1 MCKPSSIILVLIA
14 LICVASFHDVTL
26 AEMTCAAASKE
37 RPGGQATSRGSI
49 NNRNTFSNA
58 SGNLSFSKEF
68 DFKIGSALF
77 DKLWVSS
84 PASTKSSD
92 GLGPLYNARSCG
104 RCHVNNGRGHT
115 PKANW
120 PDDNAVS
127 LLLRLSIP
135 AQTDEHK
142 KLLAAG
148 RVNVIP
154 EPTYGTQLQDIAI
167 QGHVGEGR
175 VHITY
180 EEKIVTFAD
189 GEVVSLRVPKYRITD
204 LGYGPLHPQTL
215 VSPRISPQ
223 MIGLGLLEA
232 VPEKQILAYADP
244 KDQNGDGVSG
254 RPNRVWSLE
263 NNRLMLGRFGWKAG
277 SPTILQQTAEAFAGD
292 IGISS
297 DLIRK
302 PYGDCTSNQ
311 AFCRKAPHGENS
323 KQPEINRTL
332 LKLVAF
338 YSRNLAVPRRQN
350 VHARAIQNGGAL
362 FHNIGCAACH
372 VPKFVTGEASPDP
385 NLRSQTIWPYTDLLL
400 HDMGPGLADERP
412 EGKAGG
418 REWRTAPLWGIGQTK
433 AVSGHTFFLHD
444 GRARNLTEAI
454 LWHGGEAQTA
464 RDKFSKLSK
473 QEREQLIAFVK
484 SL

>member
-14 LICVASFHDVTL
+14 LVCIASFHDATL
-26 AEMTCAAASKE
+26 AEMTALDARKKL
-37 RPGGQATSRGSI
+37 PGGQATSRSST
-49 NNRNTFSNA
+49 NNRTTFSNA

-135 AQTDEHK
+135 AQKDEHE

-167 QGHVGEGR
+167 QGHAGEGR

-180 EEKIVTFAD
+180 KEKTVTLAD
-189 GEVVSLRVPKYRITD
+189 GEVVSLRVPQYRITD

-215 VSPRISPQ
+215 VSPRIAPQ

-232 VPEKQILAYADP
+232 IPEKQILSHADP
-244 KDQNGDGVSG
+244 KDQNGDGISG
-254 RPNRVWSLE
+254 RTNRVWSIK

-311 AFCRKAPHGENS
+311 AFCKKAPHGENG
-323 KQPEINRTL
+323 KQPEINLTL

-338 YSRNLAVPRRQN
+338 YSRNLAVLC
-350 VHARAIQNGGAL
+350 RAAEIS
-362 FHNIGCAACH
+362 
-372 VPKFVTGEASPDP
+372 VP
-385 NLRSQTIWPYTDLLL
+385 NL
-400 HDMGPGLADERP
+400 
-412 EGKAGG
+412 
-418 REWRTAPLWGIGQTK
+418 
-433 AVSGHTFFLHD
+433 
-444 GRARNLTEAI
+444 
-454 LWHGGEAQTA
+454 
-464 RDKFSKLSK
+464 
-473 QEREQLIAFVK
+473 
-484 SL
+484 